1 MSTAP
6 FWLNRQGKPQLL
18 YHGTAG
24 RFAAFDSA
32 LVGTQHNNLE
42 VGTAFYFTDDLANAQ
57 WYAKSAA
64 RRVCGP
70 SAEGQVLRVHL
81 RMRHPLVVDFE
92 GQGIETLAED
102 IQRAKAGGHDG
113 LIALDFDDGGLANH
127 YIVFAPEQ
135 IFIKG

>member
-18 YHGTAG
+18 YHGTAA

-32 LVGTQHNNLE
+32 LVGSQHNNLE
-42 VGTAFYFTDDLANAQ
+42 VGPAFYFTDDLANAQ
-57 WYAKSAA
+57 WYAQSAA
-64 RRVCGP
+64 QRVCGP
-70 SAEGQVLRVHL
+70 SAKGEVLRVHL
-81 RMRHPLVVDFE
+81 RLRCPLVMDFE
-92 GQGIETLAED
+92 EQGIETLAED